1 VERRIFQGMNT
12 QTTHVSKQS
21 TRWMVDPLDTTVGFS
36 IRHFMVTNVR
46 GVFEQVQGT
55 VEYDPRRPKDTVVN
69 VTIPVASINT
79 RDARRDA
86 HLRDADFFDAE
97 RFPTM
102 SFRSTLVAT
111 GADGRLTL
119 TGDLSLRGITRPL
132 ILAVSEVTSAQK
144 DHNGVPR
151 IGASATGKIRRSD
164 FGITYNLMLDAGGVA
179 LADEVLL
186 SVELSLMKTAAQ
198 TDHR

>member
-1 VERRIFQGMNT
+1 MNT
-12 QTTHVSKQS
+12 QTTHASKQS
-21 TRWMVDPLDTTVGFS
+21 TRWTVDPLDTTVGFS

-46 GVFEQVQGT
+46 GVFERVEGT

-119 TGDLSLRGITRPL
+119 TGDLSLRGITRPV

-198 TDHR
+198 TDHRR